1 MFVTEHSGAN
11 SLQFIYTHQEQKQ
24 QMPGYTLYL
33 GMPSTQNSHKLES
46 LTKSQTKKKIVIK
59 SPQGLLSIHSL
70 KDLYTLLISSE
81 CCCESKHP

>member
-46 LTKSQTKKKIVIK
+46 LTKSQTKKKNSDKIP
-59 SPQGLLSIHSL
+59 SRASINTQPERFVHSA
-70 KDLYTLLISSE
+70 
-81 CCCESKHP
+81 HQQ